1 MKTIMFILLAI
12 VCQSARTQN
21 IKFSNNDD
29 FIKTVRGEVIEI
41 NTDTAYVVSKSRVE
55 FLNHKLDEL
64 QEIQQLYGDMD
75 SNHKELL
82 TELTRIQKLVDKL
95 SSRLEEDSS
104 LISLNLSSI
113 INDLDETL
121 ADLKT
126 NNQTLKKSNSDLL
139 SKVDQLERIV
149 KDLKKETK
157 WMWWNGLADKV
168 VAVVAGIGIG
178 ILVGGLL

>member
-1 MKTIMFILLAI
+1 MFILLAI
-12 VCQSARTQN
+12 VYQSASAQK
-21 IKFSNNDD
+21 IKFSDKDD
-29 FIKTVRGEVIEI
+29 FKKTFRGEVIEI

-64 QEIQQLYGDMD
+64 EEIQQLYGDMAN
-75 SNHKELL
+75 NHDDLLKELS
-82 TELTRIQKLVDKL
+82 RIQKLVGKL

-104 LISLNLSSI
+104 LISQNLSSI
-113 INDLDETL
+113 INELDETL

-126 NNQTLKKSNSDLL
+126 NNQALKKSNSDLL

-168 VAVVAGIGIG
+168 VALVAGVGIG
-178 ILVGGLL
+178 LLVGGLL